1 MTLKQAA
8 FRAEESVRNTLKL
21 IGQYG
26 FEEVDLVV
34 NRSRTRFFYLQ
45 SNEQI
50 GVLIAY
56 FNALRLN
63 GAPKKHFDNHCF
75 DVFMT
80 YAKDMKQAIENYK
93 NNEGSLQFWLPSF
106 RADKENYAYILDCM
120 CHEQETDQAILEA
133 KYNELKKSKK
143 AE

>member
-1 MTLKQAA
+1 MTLKQFNLKAQ
-8 FRAEESVRNTLKL
+8 ESVERTLDL

-26 FEEVDLVV
+26 FEEVDLIF

-56 FNALRLN
+56 FNSLRLN
-63 GAPKKHFDNHCF
+63 GAPKKHYDLHCF

-80 YAKDMKQAIENYK
+80 YAHDMKQAIDNFK
-93 NNEGSLQFWLPSF
+93 SNKGSLKFRLPSF

-120 CHEQETDQAILEA
+120 CHEQETDQATLEA
-133 KYNELKKSKK
+133 KYNELKKSKR